1 MNQRKVL
8 SGEKVTGG
16 IGIGRL
22 YYIDRDFVSIPHL
35 SLDDKK
41 DLLEN
46 EVKRFLDAVSFLEN
60 ELSKFQQ
67 DQKID
72 AETRSILEAH
82 RMMLTDPILSQYVQ
96 KEIREHR
103 INAEWAVLNVFQRL
117 ADMLSGSGNNYYIKA
132 KVADLDI
139 VRDKL
144 VSELLGEKEDT
155 SFADALP
162 EEDFVI
168 CSSTLTVSELNILSK
183 NPFVKGIVLEAPG
196 GVSHLTV
203 VLRVLEIPSVMGIP
217 SLISE
222 LDFGD
227 IIIVDGVKGEVIL
240 RPERQEVKEY
250 IRKKHKFEQY
260 FARFLQDVEKPANSK
275 DGFKMG
281 VGGNIDQAGE
291 VDLVKKYGGEFIGL
305 FRTELMFLD
314 RKDIPTEEEHA
325 ELYYQTL
332 HQALPMRATIRI
344 LDFGEDK
351 EGNIIHKG
359 FMGMRGIRL
368 CKERPDVF
376 IPQIRGLI
384 RAAELGN
391 LNILLPFVSAVHEV
405 DDFKEV
411 LYREARSMGLGKN
424 LDTVKIGAM
433 IEVPAAVFI
442 SEQLASEV
450 DFFSVGTNDLI
461 QYMMA
466 VERKDEGSSEFFS
479 HYSPPIVRVLFQ
491 LSHVARE
498 RNKYISICGEMAAD
512 RYFPLVFLAM
522 GINSL
527 SMTPTSI
534 PIIKKIIKN
543 GYKEEGD
550 YLLKKIVMATDK
562 YEVKNILETFMTDK
576 YPHIFSKEWNNS

>member
-1 MNQRKVL
+1 LNQRKVL

-35 SLDDKK
+35 SLDDRPK
-41 DLLEN
+41 LLKN
-46 EVKRFLDAVSFLEN
+46 EVKRFLDAVSFLER
-60 ELSKFQQ
+60 ELSKFQK
-67 DQKID
+67 DQNID

-82 RMMLTDPILSQYVQ
+82 RMMLMDPMVSEYVS
-96 KEIREHR
+96 KEINEHK
-103 INAEWAVLNVFQRL
+103 INAEWAILNVFQSITS
-117 ADMLSGSGNNYYIKA
+117 MLSSNEVDYYIKA
-132 KVADLDI
+132 KVADMDI

-144 VSELLGEKEDT
+144 LSELMGKDDDI

-183 NPFVKGIVLEAPG
+183 NSHVKGIVLEAPG

-203 VLRVLEIPSVMGIP
+203 VLRILEIPSVMGVP

-227 IIIVDGVKGEVIL
+227 IIVVDGVKGEVIL
-240 RPERQEVKEY
+240 RPERNEIKKY
-250 IRKKHKFEQY
+250 IRKKQKFEQY
-260 FARFLQDVEKPANSK
+260 FASFLKDVDQPAVSK
-275 DGFKMG
+275 DEQKIG

-314 RKDIPTEEEHA
+314 RKDIPTEEEHT
-325 ELYYQTL
+325 EVYYQTL

-368 CKERPDVF
+368 CKLRPDVF

-411 LYREARSMGLGKN
+411 LHREARNMGLEKN
-424 LDTVKIGAM
+424 LKSVKIGAM

-466 VERKDEGSSEFFS
+466 VERKDEGSSEYFS
-479 HYSPPIVRVLFQ
+479 HYSPSIVRVLFQ
-491 LSHVARE
+491 LAHVAKE

-512 RYFPLVFLAM
+512 KYFPLVFLAM

-534 PIIKKIIKN
+534 PIIKKIVKS
-543 GYKEEGD
+543 GYAEEGD
-550 YLLKKIVMATDK
+550 YLLKKILLATDK
-562 YEVKNILETFMTDK
+562 YEVKNILSTFMIDK
-576 YPHIFSKEWNNS
+576 YPHIFKKEWNNC

>member
-35 SLDDKK
+35 SLDDRPE
-41 DLLEN
+41 LLKN
-46 EVKRFLDAVSFLEN
+46 EVKRFLDAVNFLEK
-60 ELSKFQQ
+60 ELSKFQK
-67 DQKID
+67 DRNID

-82 RMMLTDPILSQYVQ
+82 RMMLMDPMVSEYVS
-96 KEIREHR
+96 KEINEHK
-103 INAEWAVLNVFQRL
+103 INAEWAILNVFQSITS
-117 ADMLSGSGNNYYIKA
+117 MLSSNKVDYYIKA
-132 KVADLDI
+132 KVADMDI

-144 VSELLGEKEDT
+144 LSELMGKDDDI

-183 NPFVKGIVLEAPG
+183 NPHVKGIVLEAPG

-203 VLRVLEIPSVMGIP
+203 VLRVLEIPAVMGIP

-227 IIIVDGVKGEVIL
+227 IIVVDGVKGEVIL
-240 RPERQEVKEY
+240 RPERNEIKRY
-250 IRKKHKFEQY
+250 IRKKQKFEQY
-260 FARFLQDVEKPANSK
+260 FARFLKDVEQPAVSK
-275 DGFKMG
+275 DEHKIG

-314 RKDIPTEEEHA
+314 RKDIPSEEEHT
-325 ELYYQTL
+325 EVYYQTL

-351 EGNIIHKG
+351 EGGIIHKG

-368 CKERPDVF
+368 CKLRPDVF

-411 LYREARSMGLGKN
+411 LHREARDMGLEKN
-424 LDTVKIGAM
+424 LRSVKIGAM

-466 VERKDEGSSEFFS
+466 VERKDEGSSEYFS
-479 HYSPPIVRVLFQ
+479 HYSPAIVRVLFQ
-491 LSHVARE
+491 LAHVAKE

-512 RYFPLVFLAM
+512 KYFPLVFLAM

-527 SMTPTSI
+527 SMSPTSI
-534 PIIKKIIKN
+534 PIIKKIIKT
-543 GYKEEGD
+543 GYAHEGD
-550 YLLKKIVMATDK
+550 FLLKKILLATDK
-562 YEVKNILETFMTDK
+562 HEVKNILSTFMIDK
-576 YPHIFSKEWNNS
+576 YPNIFSKEWNNN

>member
-1 MNQRKVL
+1 MRKVL

-22 YYIDRDFVSIPHL
+22 YYIDRDFVSTPHL
-35 SLDDKK
+35 SLDDKPE
-41 DLLEN
+41 LLDN
-46 EVKRFLDAVSFLEN
+46 EVSRFKDAVKILES
-60 ELSKFQQ
+60 ELSEFQK
-67 DQKID
+67 DQNID
-72 AETRSILEAH
+72 AETKSILEVH
-82 RMMLTDPILSQYVQ
+82 RMMLTDPIVSQYVEQ
-96 KEIREHR
+96 EINDHR
-103 INAEWAVLNVFQRL
+103 INAEWAVLNVFQKMI
-117 ADMLSGSGNNYYIKA
+117 AMLSGQKMDYYIKA

-144 VSELLGEKEDT
+144 ISELMGKEDDI

-168 CSSTLTVSELNILSK
+168 CSNILTVSELNILSK
-183 NPFVKGIVLEAPG
+183 NSHVRGIVLEAPG

-203 VLRVLEIPSVMGIP
+203 VLRVLEIPSVMGVP

-227 IIIVDGVKGEVIL
+227 IIVVDGVKGEVIL
-240 RPERQEVKEY
+240 RPTRQEVKKY
-250 IRKKHKFEQY
+250 IRKKQKFEQY
-260 FARFLQDVEKPANSK
+260 FAKFLTDVEKPAVSK
-275 DGFKMG
+275 DNHKMG

-291 VDLVKKYGGEFIGL
+291 VELVKKYGGEFIGL

-314 RKDIPTEEEHA
+314 RKDIPTEEEHT

-332 HQALPMRATIRI
+332 HQSLPMRSTIRI

-391 LNILLPFVSAVHEV
+391 LNILLPFISAVHEV

-411 LYREARSMGLGKN
+411 LHREAKDLGLEKN
-424 LDTVKIGAM
+424 LKDVKIGAM

-442 SEQLASEV
+442 AEQLASEV

-466 VERKDEGSSEFFS
+466 VERKDEGSSEYFS

-491 LSHVARE
+491 LAHVAKE
-498 RNKYISICGEMAAD
+498 RGKYISICGEMAAD
-512 RYFPLVFLAM
+512 KYFPLVFLSM

-534 PIIKKIIKN
+534 PIIKKIIKS
-543 GYKEEGD
+543 GYEKEGD
-550 YLLKKIVMATDK
+550 YLLKKILMATDR
-562 YEVKNILETFMTDK
+562 YEVENILKTFMTEK

>member
-1 MNQRKVL
+1 LNQRKIL

-16 IGIGRL
+16 VGIGRL

-35 SLDDKK
+35 SFDDRPE
-41 DLLEN
+41 LTEN
-46 EVKRFLDAVSFLEN
+46 EVKRFVDAVSILEN
-60 ELSKFQQ
+60 ELAKFQQ
-67 DQKID
+67 DQNID
-72 AETRSILEAH
+72 PETRSILEAH
-82 RMMLTDPILSQYVQ
+82 RMMLMDPMVSEHVK
-96 KEIREHR
+96 KEIDDHL
-103 INAEWAVLNVFQRL
+103 INAEWAVLNVFQRIT
-117 ADMLSGSGNNYYIKA
+117 AMLSDNKMDYYIKA

-144 VSELLGEKEDT
+144 LSELMGKDDDT
-155 SFADALP
+155 TFSDALP

-183 NPFVKGIVLEAPG
+183 NSHVRGIVLEAPG

-203 VLRVLEIPSVMGIP
+203 VLRVLEIPSVMGVP

-240 RPERQEVKEY
+240 RPERQEVKKY
-250 IRKKHKFEQY
+250 IRKKQKFEQY
-260 FARFLQDVEKPANSK
+260 FARFLDDVEKPAISK
-275 DGFKMG
+275 DGHKIG

-291 VDLVKKYGGEFIGL
+291 VELVKKYGGEFIGL

-314 RKDIPTEEEHA
+314 RKDIPSEEEHT

-351 EGNIIHKG
+351 EGNIINKG

-368 CKERPDVF
+368 CKQRPDVF

-411 LYREARSMGLGKN
+411 LHREARDMGLEKN
-424 LDTVKIGAM
+424 LESVKIGAM

-479 HYSPPIVRVLFQ
+479 HYSPSIVRVLFQ
-491 LSHVARE
+491 LAHVAKE

-512 RYFPLVFLAM
+512 KYFTLVFLAM

-527 SMTPTSI
+527 SMSPTSI
-534 PIIKKIIKN
+534 PIVKKIIKS
-543 GYKEEGD
+543 GYEEEGD
-550 YLLKKIVMATDK
+550 YLLKKILMATDRD
-562 YEVKNILETFMTDK
+562 EVKGILKTFMTDK

>member
-16 IGIGRL
+16 VGIGRL

-35 SLDDKK
+35 SLEEKPE
-41 DLLEN
+41 LLEVEWN
-46 EVKRFLDAVSFLEN
+46 RFITAVETLEN
-60 ELSKFQQ
+60 QLAMFQK
-67 DQKID
+67 DQNID

-82 RMMLTDPILSQYVQ
+82 RMMLTDPMVSEYVK
-96 KEIREHR
+96 KEINDHH
-103 INAEWAVLNVFQRL
+103 INAEWAVLNVFQQVVS
-117 ADMLSGSGNNYYIKA
+117 MLSGENMDYYIKA

-144 VSELLGEKEDT
+144 ISELMGKDDDAT
-155 SFADALP
+155 FADALP

-168 CSSTLTVSELNILSK
+168 CSSILTVSELNILSK
-183 NPFVKGIVLEAPG
+183 NPHVRGIVLEAPG

-203 VLRVLEIPSVMGIP
+203 VLRVLEIPSVMGVP

-240 RPERQEVKEY
+240 RPEREEIKEY

-260 FARFLQDVEKPANSK
+260 FARFLEDVEKPAVSK
-275 DGFKMG
+275 DGLKMG

-291 VDLVKKYGGEFIGL
+291 VELVKKYGGEFIGL

-314 RKDIPTEEEHA
+314 RKDVPTEEEHS

-332 HQALPMRATIRI
+332 HQAFPMRSTIRI

-376 IPQIRGLI
+376 IPQIRGLV

-405 DDFKEV
+405 DDFKDV
-411 LYREARSMGLGKN
+411 LFREARDLGLEKN
-424 LDTVKIGAM
+424 LKSVKIGAM

-442 SEQLASEV
+442 AEQLASEV

-466 VERKDEGSSEFFS
+466 VERKDEGSSEYFS
-479 HYSPPIVRVLFQ
+479 HYNPSIVRVLFQ
-491 LSHVARE
+491 LAHVAKE
-498 RNKYISICGEMAAD
+498 RDKYISICGEMAAD
-512 RYFPLVFLAM
+512 KYFPLVFLAM

-534 PIIKKIIKN
+534 PIVKKIIKS

-550 YLLKKIVMATDK
+550 YLLKKILMATDR
-562 YEVKNILETFMTDK
+562 YEVKDILKTFMTDK
-576 YPHIFSKEWNNS
+576 YPHIFSKEWNNC